1 MDIKLLIM
9 WKKIVDKLFCTHKWS
24 SHSKNL
30 YPSTAIN
37 GNRMEQTVEVLIC
50 EKCGKIKQIMY

>member
-1 MDIKLLIM
+1 M
-9 WKKIVDKLFCTHKWS
+9 WKKIVDKLFCTHKWG
-24 SHSKNL
+24 SHAKNL

-50 EKCGKIKQIMY
+50 EKCGKIKQINY

>member
-1 MDIKLLIM
+1 MNRLIE
-9 WKKIVDKLFCTHKWS
+9 KALCLHHWS
-24 SHSKNL
+24 SHAKNL

>member
-1 MDIKLLIM
+1 M
-9 WKKIVDKLFCTHKWS
+9 WKKVVDKLFCTHKWS
-24 SHSKNL
+24 SHAKNL